1 MTRPRVPRF
10 AGENLEHNL
19 ALVEGLRK
27 VAHQRGASVAATA
40 VAWVLA
46 QGRNFSVASLCR
58 PEGYAGVDGVLALQ
72 PDGTVRR
79 GLAVFEIQGGA
90 PVMIE
95 PAPASLATAA
105 I

>member
-1 MTRPRVPRF
+1 MI
-10 AGENLEHNL
+10 L
-19 ALVEGLRK
+19 A
-27 VAHQRGASVAATA
+27 
-40 VAWVLA
+40 
-46 QGRNFSVASLCR
+46 LCR

-72 PDGTVRR
+72 PAGTVRR

-95 PAPASLATAA
+95 PAPASFATAA